1 MNLVILISTP
11 DKRGLVHKISSN
23 LLDFN
28 IEKNDEFVDRESGQF
43 FMRTEISIDSV
54 FDAKSTKFTKS
65 AESTK
70 YAESALESTIDSTHL
85 SRINHIKDE
94 ICRRLQKI
102 LPKDSFLK
110 VTLKSKKS
118 LVIFATKESH
128 CLGDLLIKHYNNE
141 LDINIKAV
149 ISNHNDL
156 SDLAEKFHI
165 PYFFIS
171 HNEANYEDSML
182 KLCQK
187 ISPDFIVLAKYMRI
201 LTPHFI
207 SHFENRIINIHHSFL
222 PAFIGANPYKQ
233 AYNRGVKIIGAT
245 AHFVTSELDSGP
257 IICQDI
263 MQVNHTFLWKDMQ
276 KAGKNIER
284 VVLARA
290 IDLAINERIF
300 IHKNKTIIF

>member
-11 DKRGLVHKISSN
+11 DERGLVHRISSN

-28 IEKNDEFVDRESGQF
+28 IEKNDEFVDRDNKYF
-43 FMRTEISIDSV
+43 FMRTEISVDSS
-54 FDAKSTKFTKS
+54 DKK
-65 AESTK
+65 EQI
-70 YAESALESTIDSTHL
+70 YA
-85 SRINHIKDE
+85 
-94 ICRRLQKI
+94 RLKEI
-102 LPKDSFLK
+102 LPQDSFLK
-110 VTLKSKKS
+110 VTPKSKKS
-118 LVIFATKESH
+118 IVIFATKESH

-141 LDINIKAV
+141 LDIDIKAV

-156 SDLAEKFHI
+156 SDLVEKFKI

-171 HNEANYEDSML
+171 HNDTNYENAML
-182 KLCQK
+182 EVCLTFN
-187 ISPDFIVLAKYMRI
+187 PDFIVLAKYMRI

-207 SHFENRIINIHHSFL
+207 KHFQNRIINIHHSFL

-263 MQVNHTFLWKDMQ
+263 MQVNHTFLWQDMQ
-276 KAGKNIER
+276 RAGKNIER

-300 IHKNKTIIF
+300 IYKNKTIIF